1 MITNA
6 KTSGIKVDKKELKA
20 VMRRNHQTG
29 IWYLIG
35 WFGLMALSGTAVM
48 VSYGTWLIVPA
59 LLAHSIFFAVP
70 AYAFSHECAH
80 GTAFRSRWLNEVVFW
95 GTSFL
100 YFEEPL
106 HRRYAHASHHT
117 HTWIEEE
124 DAQMP
129 YAEIPLTLWGWVEE
143 VLGIGLYWHQTK
155 MFFMHSIGVFS
166 DEIRRVTPVS
176 ELPRMRRN
184 TQKFLMVYLALAI
197 VSIWSGWLWPVLI
210 IVLPRVIGGPI
221 MNMFILMQH
230 VEMAENQPN
239 IVKSTRSFDTNWFG
253 RFLYCNMNYHIEH
266 HLYPTVPFHA
276 LPSLSKKLREQ
287 LPEPDPGFFRTNWEV
302 LKVVARRTFGKND
315 RSKIIRQAPQNMGQS
330 TKGIAI

>member
-6 KTSGIKVDKKELKA
+6 KTSGIKLDKKELKA
-20 VMRRNHQTG
+20 LMRRNNQTG

-80 GTAFRSRWLNEVVFW
+80 GTAFRSRWVNEVVFW

-100 YFEEPL
+100 YFEEAL
-106 HRRYAHASHHT
+106 HRRYVHASHHT

-124 DAQMP
+124 DGQMP

-143 VLGIGLYWHQTK
+143 VLGIGLYWDQTK

-166 DEIRRVTPVS
+166 DETRRVTPVS

-197 VSIWSGWLWPVLI
+197 VSIWSGWVWPVLI